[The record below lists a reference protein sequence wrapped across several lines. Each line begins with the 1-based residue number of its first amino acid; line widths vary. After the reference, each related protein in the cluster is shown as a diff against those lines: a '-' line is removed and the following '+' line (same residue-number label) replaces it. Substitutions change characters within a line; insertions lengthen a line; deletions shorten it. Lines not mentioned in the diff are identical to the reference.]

1 MIDKYSRPEMAHVW
15 TEENL
20 YDKWLEVEIA
30 VCEAWAA
37 HGAID
42 AASMGKI
49 RAASFTIDGINSALE
64 ETRHDINSFLRSVAD
79 SLGDE
84 SRFVHLGLT
93 SNDVKDTALAL
104 QMVSAGDILLKGVGV
119 LKRVLLDR
127 ATEHRRTL
135 IMGRTH
141 GVHGEPTSFG
151 LKLLVW
157 VDEMNRHERRL
168 EAACANI
175 AVGKISGAVGS
186 HATVPPE
193 IEEDTCRRLGLGV
206 AKASTQITQR
216 DRHAEFVQTIALIGA
231 SLEKFGTEIR
241 GLQKTEV
248 REVEEPFGKGQTG
261 SSAMPHKRNPELSER
276 VCGLARVLRGNATVA
291 LENVALWHE
300 RDISHSSA
308 ERVVI
313 PDSCL
318 ALDYMLDIFTFVMT
332 GLRIFPERMRQN
344 LDQNGGLVFS
354 QRVLLALIEKGMSR
368 QDAYKLVQRNAM
380 EAWDHGSNFRDLLG
394 RDREVSGRL
403 LPAEIDATF
412 DYDYYLR
419 HVDEIYA
426 RFDL

>member
-1 MIDKYSRPEMAHVW
+1 MIDKYSRPEMAHIW

-20 YDKWLEVEIA
+20 YDKWLQVEIA

-37 HGAID
+37 QGVID
-42 AASMGKI
+42 AASMDKI
-49 RAASFTIDGINSALE
+49 RDASYTIDGINVALA

-104 QMVSAGDILLKGVGV
+104 QMVSAAGILLEGVGD
-119 LKRVLLDR
+119 LKSVLLDR
-127 ATEHRRTL
+127 AKEHRRTL
-135 IMGRTH
+135 IIGRTH
-141 GVHGEPTSFG
+141 GVHGEPTSLG

-157 VDEMNRHERRL
+157 VDEISRHEKRL
-168 EAACANI
+168 LAARDNI

-186 HATVPPE
+186 HATVPPQ
-193 IEEDTCRRLGLGV
+193 IEEDTCRRLGLNV

-231 SLEKFGTEIR
+231 SLEKFATEIR

-248 REVEEPFGKGQTG
+248 REVEEPFGEGQTG

-276 VCGLARVLRGNATVA
+276 VCGLARVLRGNATA
-291 LENVALWHE
+291 GLENVALWHE

-308 ERVVI
+308 ERVII

-318 ALDYMLDIFTFVMT
+318 ALDYMLDIFTFVMR
-332 GLRIFPERMRQN
+332 GLRIFPKRMRQN

-368 QDAYKLVQRNAM
+368 QEAYKLVQRNAM
-380 EAWDHGSNFRDLLG
+380 EAWERGSDFRVLLG
-394 RDREVSGRL
+394 RDKEVSGKLR
-403 LPAEIDATF
+403 PAEIDATF

-419 HVDEIYA
+419 HVDEVYA
-426 RFDL
+426 RFEL